1 MEDSVAETRCRFA
14 PAPTGYLHIGG
25 ARTALFNW
33 LFARGTGGK
42 FILRIEDTD
51 VERNDP
57 KAVEAILESLR
68 WLGMDWDEGPF
79 YQSDR
84 LELYAACAKTLVEKE
99 LGYEE
104 TDERGTALRFR
115 MPKEDATFDDVV
127 HGSITYPGAEMEDFV
142 IVKSNGWPTYNFAC
156 AVDDHDLGITHVIRG
171 DDHLA
176 NTPKQAA
183 LCRAFGWDC
192 PAFAHVPMIHGED
205 GSKLSKRHGASS
217 ALEFREEGYLPEA
230 VVNFIVLL
238 GWSPGDDREV
248 MSLDELIASFS
259 LERIRKTSAIFNR
272 EKLDWMNGEYVKARP
287 VGEVVDSLLDIL
299 RESGYDADGLERSW
313 VERLIELYRDRA
325 KRLAEIPKL
334 AYFLFEDVRMDQD
347 AVDGVLRREGVADV
361 LSGAADRLEG
371 CGEWSE
377 EAIEK
382 ALRAMVEE
390 EGIKLGKL
398 GQPIRVAVTGG
409 KVSPGIFETLALV
422 GREKSLAR
430 LRAAAEMLSGEAL

>member
-1 MEDSVAETRCRFA
+1 VAETRCRFA
-14 PAPTGYLHIGG
+14 PAPTGHLHIGG

-57 KAVEAILESLR
+57 AATEAILESLR
-68 WLGMDWDEGPF
+68 WLGLDWDEGPF
-79 YQSDR
+79 YQSER
-84 LELYAACAKTLVEKE
+84 LEKYTACAAE
-99 LGYEE
+99 LRERDLAYEE

-115 MPKEDATFDDVV
+115 MPQEDATYDDVV
-127 HGSITYPGAEMEDFV
+127 HGSITYPAGQLEDFV

-156 AVDDHDLGITHVIRG
+156 AVDDHDLAITHIIRG

-230 VVNFIVLL
+230 LVNFIALL

-248 MSLDELIASFS
+248 MSLEEMISSFS

-272 EKLDWMNGEYVKARP
+272 EKLDWMNGEYVKSRP
-287 VGEVVDSLLDIL
+287 VGEVVDDLLDTL
-299 RESGYDADGLERSW
+299 REGGYDTDGLDRAW

-325 KRLAEIPKL
+325 KRLAEIPEL
-334 AYFLFEDVRMDQD
+334 AYYLFEDVRMEED
-347 AVDGVLRREGVADV
+347 AVKSVLRKEGVADV
-361 LSGAADRLEG
+361 LAGAADRLED
-371 CGEWSE
+371 CGDWTE
-377 EAIEK
+377 EEIERI
-382 ALRAMVEE
+382 LRKMVEDK
-390 EGIKLGKL
+390 GVNLGKL

-422 GREKSLAR
+422 GREKTLAR
-430 LRAAAEMLSGEAL
+430 LRAAADMLSGEAT